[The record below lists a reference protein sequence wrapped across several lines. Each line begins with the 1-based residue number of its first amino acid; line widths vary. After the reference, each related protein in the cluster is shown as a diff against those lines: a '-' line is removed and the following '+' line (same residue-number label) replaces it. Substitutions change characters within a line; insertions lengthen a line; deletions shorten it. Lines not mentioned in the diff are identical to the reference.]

1 LLVIR
6 LQRRGKEKRDF
17 LLRVLRILREL
28 RGSYSLLPLKKKA
41 RAPAEAEAR
50 ADEETFEATND

>member
-1 LLVIR
+1 